1 MRNFTDKKKKSRL
14 IIFIMSLT
22 CMFLQMNVMASE
34 PLKEGRWELIDENWF
49 YFSENGKVL
58 TGWQQ
63 INGKW
68 YFLASGLNGLSGKML
83 TGWQWIDGRCYYL
96 SVKTEENY
104 PEGAM
109 FLNDLTPDGYKVGE
123 TGAWLEGTEII
134 EVPGKGIQTEKKS
147 SAAVSKFISGGGGG
161 GGGGNRK
168 INDFNGSIDEGPNSN
183 PVTPSEQPPETKPDK
198 SESEIPENSE
208 SQCIYTIKY
217 MDIADK
223 SILQVVT
230 GAGKEGDT
238 IQIKSIEIDGYRICK
253 EQKDNLILT
262 GNHTN
267 VSVYYQKETLS
278 SPSEA
283 KKISWNL
290 YFIEEGRPD
299 KEVLKGQTGETEEG
313 KELVIDFPET
323 FIGTDRYY
331 YHSLVSSPWS
341 VEVNGNGIQKYYIE
355 YKKGEQIPDEADPDA
370 ETKER
375 LHDWLEVAKK
385 ADYSI
390 TGEYPTDVQVITKT
404 QAEGN
409 ERLLNLVS
417 MAEGIERKE
426 IYLIAKDYYPSA
438 GIISQR
444 LPMVNNIS
452 ELPMEQLTIS
462 GATYTVLRVGFERV
476 YDESICVHEYEMV
489 DEVAATCTGNGHQ
502 SVQCKKCG
510 KEEIVILPA
519 IGHLDEDYDG
529 VCDICHEAADEVP
542 EAVHYSIGDVQV
554 RNIGD
559 KLYLFR
565 CIDDDYEDAME
576 NNQKLALFLGDSVI
590 RSDIEGTSKKL
601 NFGSNNNYKYSKV
614 REWLLYNTK
623 ADFVHD
629 TYIGITNAYMGATR
643 TGSFEQFSESS
654 LLGQSRLFQ
663 QLEDRVFIL
672 SVDEAIKYKDYL
684 WKFNGSEENN
694 PESQVSAY
702 SKGYY
707 LRTPQD
713 SGSTDFLY
721 GNGIFIVSLVDGNI
735 RPVEVTETS
744 IGIRPVMAIPQR

>member
-1 MRNFTDKKKKSRL
+1 MC
-14 IIFIMSLT
+14 LT
-22 CMFLQMNVMASE
+22 CMFLHMNVKASE
-34 PLKEGRWELIDENWF
+34 PLTEGGWKRIDENWF
-49 YFSENGKVL
+49 YYNESGKAL

-63 INGKW
+63 INGRW
-68 YFLASGLNGLSGKML
+68 YFLAAGLNGLSGKML

-96 SVKTEENY
+96 SVKTEEKY

-123 TGAWLEGTEII
+123 TGAWLEGKEIM
-134 EVPGKGIQTEKKS
+134 EVPGKGIQAERKNST
-147 SAAVSKFISGGGGG
+147 AVSKFITGGGGG
-161 GGGGNRK
+161 GGGSRK
-168 INDFNGSIDEGPNSN
+168 ISDFNSSTNQGPKQN
-183 PVTPSEQPPETKPDK
+183 PVTPAEQPPETKPDK
-198 SESEIPENSE
+198 SESEIPGDSE
-208 SQCIYTIKY
+208 GLCIYTIKY
-217 MDIADK
+217 MDIDDK
-223 SILQVVT
+223 STLQVVT
-230 GAGKEGDT
+230 GSGKEGET
-238 IQIKSIEIDGYRICK
+238 IQIKPIEINGYRICK
-253 EQKDNLILT
+253 GQKDSLILT

-267 VSVYYQKETLS
+267 ISVYYQKETLS

-299 KEVLKGQTGETEEG
+299 KEILKGQKGETQEG

-331 YHSLVSSPWS
+331 YHSMVSSPWS

-370 ETKER
+370 ESKER
-375 LHDWLEVAKK
+375 LHDWLEVAKE

-390 TGEYPTDVQVITKT
+390 TGEYPTDMQVITKT

-417 MAEGIERKE
+417 MAEGTERKE
-426 IYLIAKDYYPSA
+426 IYLIAKGYYPSA
-438 GIISQR
+438 GIIGQR

-452 ELPMEQLTIS
+452 ELPMEQFIIS
-462 GATYTVLRVGFERV
+462 GATYTVMRVGFERV
-476 YDESICVHEYEMV
+476 YDESTCSHGYEMIDIV
-489 DEVAATCTGNGHQ
+489 TAKCTENGHL
-502 SVQCKKCG
+502 SIRCKKCG
-510 KEEIVILPA
+510 REETVILPA
-519 IGHLDEDYDG
+519 VGHIDEDYDG
-529 VCDICHEAADEVP
+529 VCDICQEEAEEVP
-542 EAVHYSIGDVQV
+542 ETVHYSIGDVQV
-554 RNIGD
+554 RTIGD

-576 NNQKLALFLGDSVI
+576 NSQKLALFLCDSVI
-590 RSDIEGTSKKL
+590 RSDIQGTSKKL
-601 NFGSNNNYKYSKV
+601 NFGGNNNYKYSKV
-614 REWLLYNTK
+614 REWLFDNAK
-623 ADFVHD
+623 ADFVYE
-629 TYIGITNAYMGATR
+629 TYIGITNAYMGATS
-643 TGSFEQFSESS
+643 TGSYEQFSESS
-654 LLGQSRLFQ
+654 LLGQSRLYQ

-684 WKFNGSEENN
+684 WKFNGSEGNN

-713 SGSTDFLY
+713 SGSTDFWY
-721 GNGIFIVSLVDGNI
+721 GDGIYMVSLVDGNI
-735 RPVEVTETS
+735 RSVEVTETS
-744 IGIRPVMAIPQR
+744 IGIRPVMAIPQGE